1 MVDNFTTIFPEMTFS
16 EVRGRITPEENLDLA
31 IKFNMLKN
39 CKYGV
44 TFPLYPTGANAQ
56 FWKKQTAFF
65 HLHGTKGLKLLA
77 L

>member
-39 CKYGV
+39 G
-44 TFPLYPTGANAQ
+44 
-56 FWKKQTAFF
+56 
-65 HLHGTKGLKLLA
+65 
-77 L
+77 